1 MAKLAQNFAKY
12 LIYAK
17 MHAKGVIER
26 PDVIGAIFGQTEG
39 LLGSD
44 LDLRDLQHTG
54 RIGRIEVNIKTS
66 KGMSYAEITL
76 PSSLDNSETALI
88 AASMETIDKV
98 GPCEATVEISK
109 VEDVRTQKRK
119 FIVER
124 AKNILKAMIDEGTP
138 DSHKL
143 AETIKEDVRTLQV
156 ANFNGLS
163 CGPEIETADEIII
176 VEGRADVINLLR
188 NGIKNSI
195 AMEGSKIPDAL
206 VKLTKEKTVIAF
218 LDGDRGGDLDMKKLL
233 AIADIDFITRAEE
246 GYEVE
251 DLTKKQIFKA
261 LRERIPL
268 SQYMEFVKNGKYREQ
283 PEQEITKEELSASAK
298 KNFYSL
304 LEESVGT
311 RAAYIIDKNLQ
322 VIAKVP
328 LSEIIEVIDNQKDV
342 YAIVFDGKINES
354 IVELAESKGIK
365 YVVGMSFKDKIRSR
379 FVTALT
385 IEDLKE

>member
-1 MAKLAQNFAKY
+1 
-12 LIYAK
+12 
-17 MHAKGVIER
+17 
-26 PDVIGAIFGQTEG
+26 
-39 LLGSD
+39 
-44 LDLRDLQHTG
+44 
-54 RIGRIEVNIKTS
+54 
-66 KGMSYAEITL
+66 
-76 PSSLDNSETALI
+76 
-88 AASMETIDKV
+88 
-98 GPCEATVEISK
+98 
-109 VEDVRTQKRK
+109 
-119 FIVER
+119 
-124 AKNILKAMIDEGTP
+124 
-138 DSHKL
+138 
-143 AETIKEDVRTLQV
+143 
-156 ANFNGLS
+156 
-163 CGPEIETADEIII
+163 
-176 VEGRADVINLLR
+176 LLR

-195 AMEGSKIPDAL
+195 AMEGSKIPEAL